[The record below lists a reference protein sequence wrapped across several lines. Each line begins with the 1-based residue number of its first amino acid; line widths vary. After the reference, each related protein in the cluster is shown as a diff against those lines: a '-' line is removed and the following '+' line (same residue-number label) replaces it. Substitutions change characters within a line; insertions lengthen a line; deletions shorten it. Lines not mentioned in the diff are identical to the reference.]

1 MAWAAAKSSCDMHAR
16 CQPRDASLGRLS
28 GLIFVCDALLEFI
41 LEWPLFEWAD
51 PTQVCGM
58 PAPSITSNAMFC
70 ACSCVSSL
78 RHATIASGFDTYDV
92 FSTMHLPLNG
102 SRACGEERD
111 AARTQLVG

>member
-1 MAWAAAKSSCDMHAR
+1 MHAR

-92 FSTMHLPLNG
+92 FSTMHLPLN
-102 SRACGEERD
+102 
-111 AARTQLVG
+111 